1 MRRPPPL
8 TGMAAGPEKV
18 DVKKS
23 DADKQKLDMLRE
35 LAKLTK
41 PTGNSAKGKANE
53 DQ

>member
-1 MRRPPPL
+1 MRWLPQL
-8 TGMAAGPEKV
+8 AGMAAGPEKV

-41 PTGNSAKGKANE
+41 PTGKSAQGKANE
-53 DQ
+53 DK